1 MRSLLPKAYAVCSDE
16 ELMAYVVKGRHPAF
30 EQLYDRYSKPL
41 LRFFYRQL
49 YRDEE
54 KAQDFLQDLFLK
66 VIEKAGLYHQ
76 DKRFKVWIYAI
87 ASNMCKNEYRKNE
100 IRGSKVMDFDFTAI
114 IDTGSSALFNR
125 FDQQLFNQ
133 RLAEEL
139 AKMDDLHSFTF
150 ALRYQDNLS
159 VKEISEVME
168 CAEGTVKS
176 RLFYSLKK
184 LNSALDIFNP
194 YKEKK

>member
-1 MRSLLPKAYAVCSDE
+1 MLSFLPKTYAVCSDE

-30 EQLYDRYSKPL
+30 EELYRRYSKPL

-49 YRDEE
+49 YQDEE

-66 VIEKAGLYHQ
+66 IIEKADLYHQ
-76 DKRFKVWIYAI
+76 DKKFKVWIYAI

-100 IRGSKVMDFDFTAI
+100 VRGSKVMDFDFTAI
-114 IDTGSSALFNR
+114 IDSPSALYDRFDQRLFNR
-125 FDQQLFNQ
+125 MLN
-133 RLAEEL
+133 EEL
-139 AKMDDLHSFTF
+139 EKMDNLHRLTF
-150 ALRYQDNLS
+150 AMRYQEHLT

-184 LNSALDIFNP
+184 LNTGLDIFNP
-194 YKEKK
+194 YKQTK

>member
-1 MRSLLPKAYAVCSDE
+1 MLSFLPKTYAVYSDE

-30 EQLYDRYSKPL
+30 EELYSRYSKPL

-49 YRDEE
+49 YQDEE

-66 VIEKAGLYHQ
+66 IIEKADLYHQ
-76 DKRFKVWIYAI
+76 DKKFKVWIYAI

-100 IRGSKVMDFDFTAI
+100 VRGSKVMDFDFTAI
-114 IDTGSSALFNR
+114 IDSPSALYDRFDQRLFNR
-125 FDQQLFNQ
+125 MLN
-133 RLAEEL
+133 EEL
-139 AKMDDLHSFTF
+139 EKMDNLHRLTF
-150 ALRYQDNLS
+150 AMRYQEHLT

-184 LNSALDIFNP
+184 LNTGLDIFNP
-194 YKEKK
+194 YKQTK

>member
-1 MRSLLPKAYAVCSDE
+1 MLSFLPKTYAVCSDE
-16 ELMAYVVKGRHPAF
+16 ELMAYVIKGRHPAF
-30 EQLYDRYSKPL
+30 EELYRRYSKPL

-49 YRDEE
+49 YQDEE

-66 VIEKAGLYHQ
+66 IIEKADLYHQ
-76 DKRFKVWIYAI
+76 DKKFKVWIYAI

-100 IRGSKVMDFDFTAI
+100 VRGSKVLDFDFTAI
-114 IDTGSSALFNR
+114 IDSPSALYDRFDQRLFNR
-125 FDQQLFNQ
+125 MLN
-133 RLAEEL
+133 EEL
-139 AKMDDLHSFTF
+139 EKMDNLHRLTF
-150 ALRYQDNLS
+150 AMRYQEHLT

-184 LNSALDIFNP
+184 LNTGLDIFNP
-194 YKEKK
+194 YKQTK

>member
-1 MRSLLPKAYAVCSDE
+1 MLSFLNKTYAVCSDE
-16 ELMAYVVKGRHPAF
+16 ELMAYVVKGHHPAF
-30 EQLYDRYSKPL
+30 EQLYIRYSKPL

-49 YRDEE
+49 YQDEE

-66 VIEKAGLYHQ
+66 VIEKADLYHP
-76 DKRFKVWIYAI
+76 DKKFKIWIYAI

-100 IRGSKVMDFDFTAI
+100 VRGCKVMDFDFTAI
-114 IDTGSSALFNR
+114 MDKSTSALSNR
-125 FDQQLFNQ
+125 FDQRLFNQ
-133 RLAEEL
+133 MLVKEL
-139 AKMDDLHSFTF
+139 EKMDDLHRLTF
-150 ALRYQDNLS
+150 AMRYQDNLS

-184 LNSALDIFNP
+184 LNSELNIFNP
-194 YKEKK
+194 YKETK